1 MKRRLKLTPFAK
13 LFIVAVIFFGA
24 RYVYL
29 HQEELISNDFFNF
42 DYLKKGKDNKV
53 NKPENKK
60 NNTDIRPDTLIIN
73 IVRKSNA
80 IKIITAGKSILIP
93 YKDTDNSSKKLLF
106 DISKKKKVVGKIIVN

>member
-13 LFIVAVIFFGA
+13 IFIAAVIILGT

-29 HQEELISNDFFNF
+29 HQKEVLSNDFFNF
-42 DYLKKGKDNKV
+42 DDLKKGKDNKV
-53 NKPENKK
+53 NNLENKK

-80 IKIITAGKSILIP
+80 IKIITAGKSIIIP
-93 YKDTDNSSKKLLF
+93 YKDTSNSSKKLLF